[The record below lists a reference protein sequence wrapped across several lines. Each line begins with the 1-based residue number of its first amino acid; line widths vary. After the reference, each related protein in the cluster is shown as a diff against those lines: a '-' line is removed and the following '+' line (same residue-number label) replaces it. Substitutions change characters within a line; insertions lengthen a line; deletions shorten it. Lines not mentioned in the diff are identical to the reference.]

1 MVTNFN
7 HIKKWKKMFD
17 SAVEMEDSL
26 LAATTE
32 LKYKKAIGASRDVVE
47 HMTKE
52 FTKAAGMTD
61 QDVLNAMEAA
71 GKGGRYPTNYG
82 RILAIKST
90 GILSQES
97 LNNMFFLNT
106 KGNAGNHTDSELDK
120 MSLEDIKALAENVY
134 EKLYR
139 ETYLFAHQYIP
150 IIEAQKTKGISTKKP
165 GTQVVNSADSGS
177 GSGIVWLLIIGVI
190 LVFGFFFLRM
200 IMFL

>member
-7 HIKKWKKMFD
+7 HIKKWKRMFD

-47 HMTKE
+47 HITKE

-61 QDVLNAMEAA
+61 QDVLNAMERA
-71 GKGGRYPTNYG
+71 GKPGKYPTNYG
-82 RILAIKST
+82 RILAIKET
-90 GILSQES
+90 GILSIES

-120 MSLEDIKALAENVY
+120 MELADIKMLAEDVY
-134 EKLYR
+134 AKLYR
-139 ETYLFAHQYIP
+139 ETYLFAHQYMP
-150 IIEAQKTKGISTKKP
+150 IIEAQKQKGISTKNPGAKVS
-165 GTQVVNSADSGS
+165 GTQNENSGL
-177 GSGIVWLLIIGVI
+177 GVLLFVLAMLFI
-190 LVFGFFFLRM
+190 FFLV
-200 IMFL
+200 LAQYA